1 MTEEIDGHIT
11 RHSSAFNTVGR
22 VPLAALTLEQA
33 SSTIV
38 EAAAHGRAGD
48 VHLVNAY
55 CVALAEKSDPYRERL
70 VGSWLNLPDGLPLQ
84 WVSRLRGDQ
93 PALSQVRGRDLMD
106 RVLADGV
113 PAGLRHF
120 LLGSTEETLAHL
132 QAEVKR
138 LHPGVQIVGI
148 QPRAPR
154 EIDLKERERHLEA
167 IRQSDAQVIWI
178 GLGTPAQDEEAVAL
192 ASSIG
197 VVCIGV
203 GAAFDFIAGNQAE
216 APGWMRSSGLEWLHR
231 LLSEPR
237 RLWRRYLIGN
247 LTFIKSVA
255 ANWRRGS

>member
-1 MTEEIDGHIT
+1 M
-11 RHSSAFNTVGR
+11 
-22 VPLAALTLEQA
+22 AALTLEQA
-33 SSTIV
+33 SKTIV
-38 EAAAHGRAGD
+38 EAAAQGKPGD

-55 CVALAEKSDPYRERL
+55 CVALAEKSEPYRERL
-70 VGSWLNLPDGLPLQ
+70 ADSWLNLPDGLPLQ
-84 WVSRLRGDQ
+84 WVSTLRRDR

-106 RVLADGV
+106 RVLEDGV
-113 PAGLRHF
+113 EVGLRHF
-120 LLGSTEETLAHL
+120 LLGSTEETLTRL
-132 QAEVKR
+132 QAAVER
-138 LHPGVQIVGI
+138 FHPGVRIVGI

-197 VVCIGV
+197 AVCIGV

-216 APGWMRSSGLEWLHR
+216 APGWMRASGLEWLHR

-247 LTFIKSVA
+247 VTFIKSVA
-255 ANWRRGS
+255 ANWRRSS